1 MLAPVHEVGAFKSGI
16 VRASVDIEVLAIG
29 ATPPPQVQGYG
40 LGFTVDVP
48 LGQANKALR
57 KAGFPTSGTTRAKA
71 DGRTWAA
78 VQVHGLLPDP
88 FPLPVT
94 KKAPKPNDRL
104 AEAMAG
110 WLTKIPSVA
119 RMATRKSG
127 SSMVVVTEY
136 RFDADEWRA
145 AAGPGLTVASIQVGT
160 RSPNWAKLPLA
171 PSPLALSEEL
181 PPGVRRIV
189 LEGEGTP
196 FTLGDVEFA
205 YASRAPDPAEAD
217 ARKLVDVAERMPRP
231 FPEAVALGL
240 GQVLR
245 YFPAAP
251 AQPHWPQTWVRAAR
265 LLDAPQLEAIARG
278 EQRCYLTA
286 LGALKL
292 AEAGM
297 HGPLIDRWL
306 ARGARLPVPHRGRV
320 GGRQAG
326 GVIASEDGS
335 PARSAATCSRRL
347 VMSIRLAPR
356 RVAASTSASTAS
368 ISCARGT
375 HASSCSR
382 GAITIPSSS
391 ASTSSPG
398 VTRSPPKEIAPP
410 TRGATSLRP
419 AIGTVPRAHSGSSG
433 GRPERSRT

>member
-1 MLAPVHEVGAFKSGI
+1 MFRGVQLTLDHVILRAADPGAVIDELVARTGAPVLAPVHDAGALQSGI

-57 KAGFPTSGTTRAKA
+57 KAGFLTSGTTKAKA

-94 KKAPKPNDRL
+94 KKAPKPNDRV

-251 AQPHWPQTWVRAAR
+251 APPHWPQTWVRAAR

-278 EQRCYLTA
+278 EQRSYLTA

-297 HGPLIDRWL
+297 HGPLIDHWL
-306 ARGARLPVPHRGRV
+306 AEERDYPYLT
-320 GGRQAG
+320 
-326 GVIASEDGS
+326 EDEL
-335 PARSAATCSRRL
+335 AAVRRA
-347 VMSIRLAPR
+347 V
-356 RVAASTSASTAS
+356 
-368 ISCARGT
+368 
-375 HASSCSR
+375 
-382 GAITIPSSS
+382 
-391 ASTSSPG
+391 
-398 VTRSPPKEIAPP
+398 
-410 TRGATSLRP
+410 
-419 AIGTVPRAHSGSSG
+419 
-433 GRPERSRT
+433 